1 MKQYLMYPV
10 AKLRLRISSFRED
23 ARGSL
28 SMETVLVFP
37 LLMWAYIAMFIYF
50 DAFRVQSTNL
60 KAAYAVS
67 DLLSREAVVNQ
78 DYIDGM
84 NQVFD
89 YLIASSDPTW
99 LRVTFVRWDDNDEE
113 YKVIWSHSTRGKP
126 VHTNA
131 TINSANVVNKIPEMP
146 VGDRAIIVET
156 HMTYQPIFN
165 VGLGQLSLDNFIV
178 TRPRRGPQLQWS
190 NI

>member
-1 MKQYLMYPV
+1 MKQYLVTPV
-10 AKLRLRISSFRED
+10 RNIRARIVRFGKD
-23 ARGSL
+23 ARGAL

-78 DYIDGM
+78 NYLDGM

-89 YLIASSDPTW
+89 YLISSSDPTW
-99 LRVTFVRWDDNDEE
+99 LRVTMVKWDEDDSE
-113 YKVIWSHSTRGKP
+113 YKVIWSHTTKNKP
-126 VHTNA
+126 VHTTA
-131 TINSANVVNKIPEMP
+131 TINSANVVDKIPVLP
-146 VGDRAIIVET
+146 VGDQVIVVET
-156 HMTYQPIFN
+156 HMTYEPIFN

-178 TRPRRGPQLQWS
+178 TRPRYAPQLQWS
-190 NI
+190 NV